1 MMTFPAAVTMRDVDN
16 VFFGGHVEQRYF
28 EEDEPKAD
36 SGVLEVKGGVLQLRD
51 DALSVLAAEL
61 PCALLPEMVAGA
73 NADDVLELRKQ
84 NASCCTD
91 V

>member
-1 MMTFPAAVTMRDVDN
+1 MRDVDN

-28 EEDEPKAD
+28 EEDGPNTD
-36 SGVLEVKGGVLQLRD
+36 SGVLEVKGGVLQLWD

-61 PCALLPEMVAGA
+61 PCAWLPEMVAGA

-84 NASCCTD
+84 NALCCTD
-91 V
+91 VWLVQ

>member
-84 NASCCTD
+84 NALCCTD